1 MEKLN
6 VDKINA
12 QLKEVNNWHQ
22 DGDHIKRK
30 MQFDDFKST
39 FAIMTR
45 IAFEA
50 ESHGHHPELFNVY
63 NNLEVSL
70 STHDAGGITQKD
82 FELAKAIDQIV
93 DVS

>member
-6 VDKINA
+6 GQMINEKLNE
-12 QLKEVNNWHQ
+12 LKNWKK

-30 MQFDDFKST
+30 MQFADFKST

-50 ESHGHHPELFNVY
+50 EALQHHPEMFNVY
-63 NNLEVSL
+63 NNLEISL

-82 FELAKAIDQIV
+82 FDLAQAIDRIADQ
-93 DVS
+93 